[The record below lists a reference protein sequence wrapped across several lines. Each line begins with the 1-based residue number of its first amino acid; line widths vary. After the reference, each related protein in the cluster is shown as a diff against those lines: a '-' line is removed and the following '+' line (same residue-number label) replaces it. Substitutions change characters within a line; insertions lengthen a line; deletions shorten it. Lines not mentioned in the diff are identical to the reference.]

1 MPAAET
7 AADPIETP
15 PSKNVTLP
23 VRVPDPGATGV
34 TVAVNVADCPKTEG
48 FGEELTV
55 TVVAALLTVR
65 PVVRPLS
72 R

>member
-1 MPAAET
+1 
-7 AADPIETP
+7 
-15 PSKNVTLP
+15 
-23 VRVPDPGATGV
+23 V

-55 TVVAALLTVR
+55 TVVAALLTFR
-65 PVVRPLS
+65 PVVKPLS